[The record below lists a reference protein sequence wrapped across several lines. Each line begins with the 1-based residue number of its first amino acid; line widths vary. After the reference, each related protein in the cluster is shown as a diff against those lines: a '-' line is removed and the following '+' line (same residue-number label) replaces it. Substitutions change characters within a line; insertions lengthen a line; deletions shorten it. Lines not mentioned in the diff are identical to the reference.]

1 MSLFENDRFRWRE
14 TFFVM
19 FLAENHPTIGAMQKV
34 LTTLGGGIEISEARG
49 EDGAGF
55 ESLTLIAHDDNAAM
69 DIVYSAGEDVLEQR
83 DELLRELTTNV
94 DGDEEKAKLKCIA
107 TADARLEIFHFEE
120 TIWDPDMDENEE
132 MLDPGTVLT
141 VLDLLA
147 DFCDG
152 VAVDPQ
158 SGTFL

>member
-14 TFFVM
+14 TYFLL
-19 FLAENHPTIGAMQKV
+19 FLAENHPTVGAMQKV
-34 LTTLGGGIEISEARG
+34 LGTLGGGVEISEARG

-55 ESLTLIAHDDNAAM
+55 ESLTLIAPDDNSAM
-69 DIVYSAGEDVLEQR
+69 DIVYSTGEDVLEQR
-83 DELLRELTTNV
+83 EELVRDLKTNV
-94 DGDEEKAKLKCIA
+94 EGEEEEVKLKCVQ
-107 TADARLEIFHFEE
+107 TADARLEIFHFEV
-120 TIWDPDMDENEE
+120 TVWDPDMDENEE

-147 DFCDG
+147 HFCDG